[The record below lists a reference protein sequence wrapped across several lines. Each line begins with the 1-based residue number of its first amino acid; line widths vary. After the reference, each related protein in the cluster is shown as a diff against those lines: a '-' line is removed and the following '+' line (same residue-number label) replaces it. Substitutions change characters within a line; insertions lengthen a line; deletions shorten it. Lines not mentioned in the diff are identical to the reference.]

1 MRCYGSVTQYT
12 VGLVFGLPP
21 RPMDDDQEK
30 EEDRVVKETE
40 TWAWPAGYAAKTE
53 FNLDDHGKLINGRHE
68 ALTPLSVLRQYN
80 E

>member
-1 MRCYGSVTQYT
+1 MRCYGSVTQYP
-12 VGLVFGLPP
+12 VGVVFGLPNTTN
-21 RPMDDDQEK
+21 D
-30 EEDRVVKETE
+30 EDRMVQETE

-53 FNLDDHGKLINGRHE
+53 FNMNEHGKLINGRAD

>member
-1 MRCYGSVTQYT
+1 MRCYGSVTQYP
-12 VGLVFGLPP
+12 VGVVFGLPHTTK
-21 RPMDDDQEK
+21 D
-30 EEDRVVKETE
+30 EDRMVQETE

-53 FNLDDHGKLINGRHE
+53 FNMNEHGKLINGRAD